1 MITDRALNWAEKTLL
16 ENNIPD
22 SKLDAELLLTH
33 LLDIDR
39 LQLLMRTHKPVT
51 TSEFDGYK
59 NLVYK
64 RVHGKPLAYI
74 TGQQEFMGYKFYIDE
89 NVLIPRPETE
99 LLVEEALGI
108 ILDYIRKNNKND
120 RINIID
126 MCAGSG
132 NIAVS
137 LAKLLLENDFGAF
150 KIYAS
155 DISSKAL
162 EVTTKNAR
170 LNNVSDY
177 IITIMGDLFEPFISR
192 EISGVDFIIS
202 NPPYVRS
209 GELPYLQKEV
219 QQEPVIALDAG
230 DDGMN
235 FFIRIINEAH
245 RHLVY
250 KGFLLMEAGEGQ
262 AGDINKLVR
271 NNRGLT
277 FKKIVKDYS
286 GKDRIVV
293 IQKAEDRS

>member
-39 LQLLMRTHKPVT
+39 LQLLMRKDKPVT

-120 RINIID
+120 GINIID

-230 DDGMN
+230 NDGMN
-235 FFIRIINEAH
+235 FFRRIINEAH
-245 RHLVY
+245 RHLVC

-271 NNRGLT
+271 NKGGLT
-277 FKKIVKDYS
+277 FKKIVKDYA

-293 IQKAEDRS
+293 IQKADYR

>member
-39 LQLLMRTHKPVT
+39 LQLLMRKDKPVT

-108 ILDYIRKNNKND
+108 ILDYIRKNNKNVG
-120 RINIID
+120 INIID
-126 MCAGSG
+126 MCTGSG

-277 FKKIVKDYS
+277 FKKIVKDYA

-293 IQKAEDRS
+293 IQKADYR